1 MADADIRVVATDL
14 RLAFGETVALAGVDL
29 SVRAGETVALMGPSG
44 SGKSTLLHCLAG
56 ILEPDAGQVD
66 LLGHSLDAM
75 TEAKRSDFRLRHVG
89 MVFQFGGLV
98 PELTLAENIALPLQL
113 LGTKVRAAKARAD
126 ELLEALDIGDLGGHV
141 AGTVSGGQAQRA
153 AVARALA
160 HRPAVLLADEPTGSL
175 DTVSAEVVLDQML
188 ALAAEMQTA
197 TLIVTHDNRVAA
209 HCGRVVT
216 ISDGR
221 VLAPQVVG

>member
-1 MADADIRVVATDL
+1 MPDADIRVAATDL
-14 RLAFGETVALAGVDL
+14 QLAFGETVALAGVDL

-56 ILEPDAGQVD
+56 VLQPDAGQVE
-66 LLGHSLDAM
+66 LLGHSLGAM
-75 TEAKRSDFRLRHVG
+75 TEAKRGDFRLRHVG

-113 LGTKVRAAKARAD
+113 LGTRVRAARARAD
-126 ELLEALDIGDLGGHV
+126 ELLEALDIGNLGDHV

-175 DTVSAEVVLDQML
+175 DTVSAEIVLDQML

-221 VLAPQVVG
+221 VLVPEVVG